1 MAVTAFPSSEA
12 AAMSPG
18 LPAMSGPVGP
28 ALLSFAKCFGA
39 RDSHEVYMSAPIT
52 TGEAYVAWR
61 HNHGAP
67 ITRDHPQYESLHYEN
82 VISANV
88 TRVGPLVAKLRRRYP
103 DRLVIDPTSLDNID
117 GWSQSDYHDFWRALI
132 EKYVA
137 LVVFA
142 DGWQF
147 STGCVYEF
155 ATALRSGKE
164 VYAESLKPLDRQ
176 DGLHM
181 IAAAVAEFENL
192 NVDAESLRR
201 ALQSVERATES
212 G

>member
-1 MAVTAFPSSEA
+1 MAVTALPSSEA

-18 LPAMSGPVGP
+18 LPAMNGPVGP
-28 ALLSFAKCFGA
+28 ALLSFARCFGA

-52 TGEAYVAWR
+52 TGEAYVTWR
-61 HNHGAP
+61 HNNGSG

-88 TRVGPLVAKLRRRYP
+88 TRVGSLVAKLRRRYA
-103 DRLVIDPTSLDNID
+103 DRLVIDPTSLDNVD
-117 GWSQSDYHDFWRALI
+117 GWSQSDYHNFWCALI

-137 LVVFA
+137 LIVFA

-164 VYAESLKPLDRQ
+164 SVTESLRPLDRQ

-181 IAAAVAEFENL
+181 IATAIAEFERL

-201 ALQSVERATES
+201 AFQAVEQATK
-212 G
+212 GG